1 MAPPHPAPGTQSWI
15 LVITELHRYQGVGY
29 KSDIVVISGLDPG
42 DRQALEQK
50 YSGHDPPCLLD
61 SSDGRFVLKGTGY
74 NPMDVM
80 NCLMTRRGY
89 KMQGSPQQRTLPNI
103 HNKDDKVAFIY
114 HLSKDTTLK
123 RANTVAGG
131 LGSALLTHQL
141 PTLPSMDSPDQP
153 GPDITNNSLSDK

>member
-1 MAPPHPAPGTQSWI
+1 MPLPSQGGVQSWI

-29 KSDIVVISGLDPG
+29 KSDIVVISGLDTG
-42 DRQALEQK
+42 DRQVLEQK
-50 YSGHDPPCLLD
+50 YKGSDPPCLLD
-61 SSDGRFVLKGTGY
+61 SSDGRFVLKGASY

-89 KMQGSPQQRTLPNI
+89 KMMGAPQQRTLPNI

-114 HLSKDTTLK
+114 HLAKESPLR

-131 LGSALLTHQL
+131 LGSALLSTL
-141 PTLPSMDSPDQP
+141 PSLPSMDSPDT
-153 GPDITNNSLSDK
+153 GPDTGGPGAGHQ